1 MEESL
6 DALRPTESPAETV
19 PSSEP
24 ETIATAT
31 TESAAE
37 EAVPAPEEV
46 TRVPNPYADSFLANE
61 DMGAWL
67 QIPGTGIDYPVM
79 WTPRDESYYLYRAF
93 DGSEN
98 KNGCLILDTDSCL
111 DPLSTNLIIHGHNM
125 KSGAMF
131 GNLTDYEDPD
141 FYNRYTMAA
150 DHAVERV
157 TAITDNIWGVV
168 TGIMASFLVLWTM
181 YRIDPVSVLFVF
193 CPLIGNFLF
202 GNLKN
207 KFEYMRYQ
215 EEAPKDKVLNYVN
228 RVLYLP
234 DYAKEIRLSEVFR
247 LLKRQYNEATDEK
260 SDLAGKYA
268 WRIGSMNV
276 LWHFFTFT
284 VMFEGVLLF
293 AIYKNL
299 VIGSMS
305 LADLTVMSSLMVA
318 ATWILIGL
326 FNSVME
332 TMKNGLFICNLRT
345 FLEYEEKIPEDQ
357 DGILP
362 SKELESLEFE
372 NVSFSYKEEE
382 TIQGL
387 SFRITHGEKIALV
400 GHNGAGKTTIIK
412 LMLRLYDPAEG
423 TIRVNGID
431 IRKYNLR
438 AYRELFATAFQD
450 YQLFG
455 VTIRENILMGKH
467 PEKEE
472 QLVAEVLKKV
482 GMYEKVAA
490 LSKGIDSV
498 VTREFADDGVVFS
511 GGEGQKIAVARAF
524 AKESPIRIFDEPSSA
539 LDPIAEYELF
549 SSIMKDGESHTM
561 IFISHRLSSVK
572 DADRIFMLEQGRLI
586 EEGTH
591 RELIQFDGRYA
602 EMYKKQAMNYLAVE
616 SVEGVA
622 L

>member
-1 MEESL
+1 MEKKKQSL
-6 DALRPTESPAETV
+6 HEVYVNNIYAVRLTASASKSRVIHSFFGKLIGNLEWVFFSGFFMRYIVNRLEQGKEF
-19 PSSEP
+19 SEIFAFILICGAVFFLFAIYQSYV
-24 ETIATAT
+24 ENV
-31 TESAAE
+31 
-37 EAVPAPEEV
+37 AVP
-46 TRVPNPYADSFLANE
+46 LAEPAIYGEIYEKIYEKARNVE
-61 DMGAWL
+61 L
-67 QIPGTGIDYPVM
+67 
-79 WTPRDESYYLYRAF
+79 R
-93 DGSEN
+93 
-98 KNGCLILDTDSCL
+98 C
-111 DPLSTNLIIHGHNM
+111 
-125 KSGAMF
+125 
-131 GNLTDYEDPD
+131 YEDPD
-141 FYNRYTMAA
+141 FYNQYTMAA

-260 SDLAGKYA
+260 SALAGKYA

-345 FLEYEEKIPEDQ
+345 FLVYEEKIPEDQ

-539 LDPIAEYELF
+539 LDPIAEY
-549 SSIMKDGESHTM
+549 
-561 IFISHRLSSVK
+561 
-572 DADRIFMLEQGRLI
+572 
-586 EEGTH
+586 
-591 RELIQFDGRYA
+591 
-602 EMYKKQAMNYLAVE
+602 
-616 SVEGVA
+616 
-622 L
+622 

>member
-1 MEESL
+1 MYVNNIYAVRL
-6 DALRPTESPAETV
+6 
-19 PSSEP
+19 
-24 ETIATAT
+24 TA
-31 TESAAE
+31 SASKS
-37 EAVPAPEEV
+37 
-46 TRVPNPYADSFLANE
+46 RVIHSFF
-61 DMGAWL
+61 G
-67 QIPGTGIDYPVM
+67 
-79 WTPRDESYYLYRAF
+79 
-93 DGSEN
+93 
-98 KNGCLILDTDSCL
+98 KLI
-111 DPLSTNLIIHGHNM
+111 
-125 KSGAMF
+125 
-131 GNLTDYEDPD
+131 GNLEWV
-141 FYNRYTMAA
+141 FFSGFFMRYIVDQLEQGKNFSEIFAF
-150 DHAVERV
+150 
-157 TAITDNIWGVV
+157 ILICGVV

-181 YRIDPVSVLFVF
+181 YHIDPVPVLFVF

-234 DYAKEIRLSEVFR
+234 DYAKEIRLSRVFR
-247 LLKRQYNEATDEK
+247 LLKRQYNEATNEK
-260 SDLAGKYA
+260 SALAGKYA

-299 VIGSMS
+299 VVGSMS
-305 LADLTVMSSLMVA
+305 LADPTVMSSLMVA
-318 ATWILIGL
+318 AAWILIGL

-357 DGILP
+357 DGIWP

-412 LMLRLYDPAEG
+412 LMLRLYDPTEG
-423 TIRVNGID
+423 TIRVNGLD

-438 AYRELFATAFQD
+438 TYRELFATAFQD

-455 VTIRENILMGKH
+455 MTIRENILMGKH

-472 QLVAEVLKKV
+472 QLVTEVLKKV
-482 GMYEKVAA
+482 GMYEKAAA
-490 LSKGIDSV
+490 LPKGIDSV
-498 VTREFADDGVVFS
+498 VTREFEDDGVVFS
-511 GGEGQKIAVARAF
+511 GGKEQKIAVARAF

-539 LDPIAEYELF
+539 LDPIAEYQLNHSMLEATEN
-549 SSIMKDGESHTM
+549 KTV
-561 IFISHRLSSVK
+561 IFISHRLSTTRL
-572 DADRIFMLEQGRLI
+572 ADRIYLLEQGRIVEQGLH
-586 EEGTH
+586 EELLVKG
-591 RELIQFDGRYA
+591 GRYA
-602 EMYKKQAMNYLAVE
+602 AMWKAQAGQYLGVSWLPNAPSSHMLIAGERIAVCD
-616 SVEGVA
+616 SICPI
-622 L
+622 

>member
-1 MEESL
+1 MEKKKQSL
-6 DALRPTESPAETV
+6 HEVYVNNIYAVRLTASASKSRVIHSFFGKLIGNLEWVFFSGFFMRYIVDQLEQGKEF
-19 PSSEP
+19 SEIFAFILICGAVFFLLAIYQSYV
-24 ETIATAT
+24 ENV
-31 TESAAE
+31 
-37 EAVPAPEEV
+37 AVP
-46 TRVPNPYADSFLANE
+46 LAEPAIYGEIYEKIYEKARNVE
-61 DMGAWL
+61 L
-67 QIPGTGIDYPVM
+67 
-79 WTPRDESYYLYRAF
+79 R
-93 DGSEN
+93 
-98 KNGCLILDTDSCL
+98 C
-111 DPLSTNLIIHGHNM
+111 
-125 KSGAMF
+125 
-131 GNLTDYEDPD
+131 YEDPD

-234 DYAKEIRLSEVFR
+234 DYAKEIRLSGVFR

-260 SDLAGKYA
+260 SALAGKYA

-299 VIGSMS
+299 VVGSMS

-412 LMLRLYDPAEG
+412 LMLRLYDPTEG
-423 TIRVNGID
+423 TIRVNGVD
-431 IRKYNLR
+431 IRKYNLQ

-455 VTIRENILMGKH
+455 MTIRENILMGKH

-472 QLVAEVLKKV
+472 QLVIEVLKKV
-482 GMYEKVAA
+482 GMYEKAAA
-490 LSKGIDSV
+490 LPKGIDSV
-498 VTREFADDGVVFS
+498 VTREFEDDGVVFS

>member
-1 MEESL
+1 MEKKKQSL
-6 DALRPTESPAETV
+6 REVYVNNIYAVRLTASASKSRVIHSFFGKLIGNLEWVFFSGFFMRYIVNQLEQGKEF
-19 PSSEP
+19 SEIFAFILICGAVFFLLAIYRGYV
-24 ETIATAT
+24 ENV
-31 TESAAE
+31 
-37 EAVPAPEEV
+37 AVP
-46 TRVPNPYADSFLANE
+46 LAEPAIYGEIYEKIYEKARNVE
-61 DMGAWL
+61 L
-67 QIPGTGIDYPVM
+67 
-79 WTPRDESYYLYRAF
+79 R
-93 DGSEN
+93 
-98 KNGCLILDTDSCL
+98 C
-111 DPLSTNLIIHGHNM
+111 
-125 KSGAMF
+125 
-131 GNLTDYEDPD
+131 YEDPD

-260 SDLAGKYA
+260 SALAGKYA

-412 LMLRLYDPAEG
+412 LMLRLYDPTEG